1 MTTQWNY
8 LPTPRHSAP
17 SRLSPSPVGG
27 RSGQNATDNCNLH
40 QLIPI
45 CHTWLLR
52 NILKLAQNLSKTIL
66 VPELVPKGL
75 RDQRWQRCA
84 VKLRKVPLITV
95 PPPTKKTQQWP
106 RGRTQNYLLSF
117 DGLFC
122 LPREERNITWNEPL
136 LLAVVATKQLSGW
149 LWSRQPLS
157 AAPEKPSVEK

>member
-1 MTTQWNY
+1 MLNKCQINIIIISIFIIT
-8 LPTPRHSAP
+8 S
-17 SRLSPSPVGG
+17 SIIIIK
-27 RSGQNATDNCNLH
+27 NL
-40 QLIPI
+40 
-45 CHTWLLR
+45 C
-52 NILKLAQNLSKTIL
+52 KTIL

-122 LPREERNITWNEPL
+122 LPREERNIT
-136 LLAVVATKQLSGW
+136 
-149 LWSRQPLS
+149 
-157 AAPEKPSVEK
+157 